1 MENEKTYGSVEAFL
15 KSHPQAT
22 MDMLTP
28 IGYIY
33 LTPER
38 GKELVEGTQI
48 YAHPGVSGS
57 GLMVNADEVLFQ
69 HIFQLHQDEK
79 NPNLFYA
86 LTDFLEESLEE
97 TESAQMENMQM

>member
-22 MDMLTP
+22 MD
-28 IGYIY
+28 I

-38 GKELVEGTQI
+38 GKELLDGMQT

-57 GLMVNADEVLFQ
+57 GLMVDADEVLFQ

-79 NPNLFYA
+79 DPNLFYA